1 MQCRYV
7 FGLLSNRCT
16 GHARATWNALL
27 AEKGIDG
34 FFDFYSVRTSL
45 ELELRLAE
53 MFHLGRTAYILSSVE
68 QARIRPLLDAVDVE
82 VGDKSID
89 TVINEGGVLV
99 GYALSHL
106 PPDAQLAV
114 WLSKGDPDFSR

>member
-16 GHARATWNALL
+16 GQARVSWNALL

-34 FFDFYSVRTSL
+34 FFDFYPVRTIL
-45 ELELRLAE
+45 DLELRLAE
-53 MFHLGRTAYILSSVE
+53 MFHLGRTAYILSPTE
-68 QARIRPLLDAVDVE
+68 QVRIRPLLDAVDPE
-82 VGDKSID
+82 VGDRPID

-99 GYALSHL
+99 GYAIAHFS
-106 PPDAQLAV
+106 PDQQLAV
-114 WLSKGDPDFSR
+114 WLSKGDQDFSR